1 LKPKKGPGDLREKKK
16 KATIIPIH
24 SSKTWRVRKDNRSRS
39 DGARAETPEKENTWQ
54 RIKKTSSGVWDPYGK
69 KALDLKQITKIT
81 TPKKV
86 WKVRRETQIQET
98 IYWITSPV
106 DNRLRRWTY
115 EQISDKKWL
124 QESKHQNINFWGAIE
139 TPKWQIKKMNI

>member
-1 LKPKKGPGDLREKKK
+1 
-16 KATIIPIH
+16 
-24 SSKTWRVRKDNRSRS
+24 
-39 DGARAETPEKENTWQ
+39 
-54 RIKKTSSGVWDPYGK
+54 
-69 KALDLKQITKIT
+69 
-81 TPKKV
+81 
-86 WKVRRETQIQET
+86 
-98 IYWITSPV
+98 V